1 MYKNPAGFQVRVYG
15 AAVVQNHY
23 AVKGHLANKKP
34 DAMSNRRMP
43 THRRRKLAVPTA
55 LLILLSGCATY
66 KPHPLDTASPL
77 RARVDALRLHA
88 APPSGQAGAGYT
100 VNPADGLD
108 LVEIGVLAV
117 LNNPDLRTRR
127 AQWRVSEAQVFNA
140 GLLPDPQ
147 VSYGLDK
154 PTGNT
159 SGLVDAWS
167 LGLNYD
173 LIPLVTHGA
182 RIEATERQRDQVR
195 LDLLWQ
201 EWQVM
206 QQARLLAVRQQFESE
221 RLTLL
226 RKMHA
231 LYSDRYGRSARALRN
246 GDITLDVNGTDLTAL
261 LDTSSQINQLEQTHN
276 QTRHDLNSL
285 LGLVPD
291 AEITLTRLQPPTSL
305 EREQVDAQLP
315 TLSERRPD
323 LLALKAGYASQEASV
338 RAAILTQFPSL
349 GVGITRARDTGDV
362 RTAGFSIS
370 LTLPLLSG
378 NRGNIAIER
387 ATREHLREEF
397 RARLAQTRADIDRLL
412 TMQTIL
418 QRQTDALQRYLPQL
432 KTLVDGA
439 EQAYRK
445 GDIDALTFL
454 NMESTWVNK
463 RLEQIGLAQTSWEN
477 DIALTALLALPSY
490 PRQPLL
496 TLPEERE
503 QAP

>member
-1 MYKNPAGFQVRVYG
+1 
-15 AAVVQNHY
+15 
-23 AVKGHLANKKP
+23 
-34 DAMSNRRMP
+34 MSNYGTP
-43 THRRRKLAVPTA
+43 YHRQGKPAVLAA
-55 LLILLSGCATY
+55 LLLLLSGCATY
-66 KPHPLDTASPL
+66 KPQPLDTASPL

-88 APPSGQAGAGYT
+88 APPSGEAGADYI
-100 VNPADGLD
+100 VNPVDGLD
-108 LVEIGVLAV
+108 LTEIGILAV
-117 LNNPDLRTRR
+117 LNNPDLTTRR
-127 AQWRVSEAQVFNA
+127 AQWRGAEAQMFSA
-140 GLLPDPQ
+140 GLWPDPQ

-159 SGLVDAWS
+159 SGLVNAWS

-173 LIPLVTHGA
+173 LIPVVTRGA
-182 RIEATERQRDQVR
+182 RVEAAGRQQDQVR

-206 QQARLLAVRQQFESE
+206 QQARLLAVRQQLESE

-226 RKMHA
+226 NRMHA
-231 LYSDRYGRSARALRN
+231 LYSDRYGRSARALRS

-261 LDTSSQINQLEQTHN
+261 LDTLSQINQLEQTHN
-276 QTRHDLNSL
+276 QTRHDLNLL

-291 AEITLTRLQPPTSL
+291 VEIIFTPLQPPTPL
-305 EREQVDAQLP
+305 AREQVDAQLQS
-315 TLSERRPD
+315 LSERRPD

-338 RAAILTQFPSL
+338 RAAILAQFPSL
-349 GVGITRARDTGDV
+349 GIGITRARDTGNVD
-362 RTAGFSIS
+362 TAGFSIS
-370 LTLPLLSG
+370 LSLPLLSG

-387 ATREHLREEF
+387 ATREHLREDF
-397 RARLAQTRADIDRLL
+397 RARLAQAQTDVARLL
-412 TMQTIL
+412 TLQTIL
-418 QRQTDALQRYLPQL
+418 QRQIDDLQRYLPQL
-432 KTLVDGA
+432 KTLVDRA
-439 EQAYRK
+439 EQAYSK

-463 RLEQIGLAQTSWEN
+463 RLEQIGLTQTSWEN

-496 TLPEERE
+496 TLPEERK